1 MWNLSL
7 EAMMSRA
14 ARRWYLL
21 FTAIGV
27 VVLGVIAALVQPARS
42 APAEPTRSSNGSSLK
57 ANLDRIV
64 GDPSYSG
71 AQVGLEVREAK
82 SGKVLYA
89 HNANAR
95 LNPASN
101 TKLLTSTAAM
111 KTLGKGHRFATQVL
125 SNGLPSDGTV
135 HGNLYLKGG
144 GDPTTLAKD
153 YDQLAKMVARRGVH
167 KVTGNLIADDSYFDS
182 RRLGQWWTWDDEPYY
197 YQAQISGLTAA
208 PNTDYDAGTVM
219 VKISPGKHP
228 GDKAKVSLQ
237 PKTDYVT
244 INDKAKTGTKG
255 SSDTADAVRRHGNNT
270 IDVTGSIPA
279 GADTDTVWSTVW
291 EPTKY
296 AAGLFRQALAKH
308 GIKLAGKLRTGK
320 TPSRARRL
328 AVHRSMTLGKM
339 LTPWLKLSN
348 NMHSEHVTKTMGR
361 KTADHGTWSA
371 GLAAIKKD
379 VRGFGVDTDDIRMV
393 DGSGLSRGDQISAHQ
408 ITTLLRGVQD
418 RPWFKTWYDAL
429 PIAGKSKRMVGGTL
443 RYRMAGTAAAGNL
456 HGKTGSLT
464 GVSGL
469 SGYVTDNAG
478 KRLVFSMLSNNYL
491 VGSVQSLEDAVGVTL
506 ADYDGTSTKRVPV
519 ASTKSQPKPAR
530 TRTEQKNAMQRHSP
544 DVECSWVKAC

>member
-14 ARRWYLL
+14 ARRWPLL
-21 FTAIGV
+21 FIAIGV
-27 VVLGVIAALVQPARS
+27 VVLGVIVALVQPARS
-42 APAEPTRSSNGSSLK
+42 APAAPSPGADGSGLK

-89 HNANAR
+89 HNANKR

-125 SNGLPSDGTV
+125 SDGLPSGGTV

-153 YDQLAKMVARRGVH
+153 YDELAKTVARRGVH
-167 KVTGNLIADDSYFDS
+167 KITGNLIADDSYFDS
-182 RRLGQWWTWDDEPYY
+182 RRLGSFWTWDAEPYY

-208 PNTDYDAGTVM
+208 PNTDYDSGTVM
-219 VKISPGKHP
+219 VKISPGEHP
-228 GDKAKVSLQ
+228 GDKATVSLQ

-244 INDKAKTGTKG
+244 INNKATTGAKD
-255 SSDTADAVRRHGNNT
+255 SSDTSDAVRRHGNNT

-279 GADTDTVWSTVW
+279 GADTDTVWATVW
-291 EPTKY
+291 GPTKY
-296 AAGLFRQALAKH
+296 AAGLFRDALAKH
-308 GIKLAGKLRTGK
+308 DIKLDGKLRTGK

-339 LTPWLKLSN
+339 LTPFLKLSN
-348 NMHSEHVTKTMGR
+348 NMHAEHLTKTMGR
-361 KTADHGTWSA
+361 KTRNEGTWPA

-379 VRGFGVDTDDIRMV
+379 ARSFGVDTDKIRMV
-393 DGSGLSRGDQISAHQ
+393 DGSGLSRGDQISPHQ
-408 ITTLLRGVQD
+408 LTTVMRGVRD
-418 RPWFKTWYDAL
+418 KPWFKTWYNAL

-443 RYRMAGTAAAGNL
+443 RYRMTGTAAAGNL

-464 GVSGL
+464 GASGL
-469 SGYVTDNAG
+469 SGYVTDSDG
-478 KRLVFSMLSNNYL
+478 TKLVFSMLSNNYL
-491 VGSVQSLEDAVGVTL
+491 VDSVQSLEDAVGVTL
-506 ADYDGTSTKRVPV
+506 ANYDGTSTKRV
-519 ASTKSQPKPAR
+519 SIKSMKQSESSR
-530 TRTEQKNAMQRHSP
+530 SRHQNAMQRHSP
-544 DVECSWVKAC
+544 HVECSWVKAC